1 MTLRSRI
8 GRNPFVQIRRI
19 HFPSNLSIDIGL
31 KDFEFIE
38 VLGVGAFGA
47 VWKVR
52 KIKTNDVYAMKVID
66 TKLRTNKNFFESL
79 QKEKNV
85 FEVIE
90 GDYVVKAYYSF
101 AY

>member
-1 MTLRSRI
+1 
-8 GRNPFVQIRRI
+8 
-19 HFPSNLSIDIGL
+19 
-31 KDFEFIE
+31 

-66 TKLRTNKNFFESL
+66 TKLKTNKNFFESL

-85 FEVIE
+85 LQVIE
-90 GDYVVKAYYSF
+90 GDFVVKAYYSF
-101 AY
+101 AYQECLFFVQEFLKGGDFGKILL